1 MDNFFHN
8 LINEEIAISVD
19 KMYEVSRIINARGL
33 STKVC
38 LFPFISLFAVKI
50 DELAQAEHHMKHS
63 CPHNEKMK
71 AQELESC
78 NVKVSLCVAV
88 LVNFFYPIIEQLEK
102 IVDDGI
108 RLEKE
113 NK

>member
-19 KMYEVSRIINARGL
+19 KMYEVSKIINARGL

-38 LFPFISLFAVKI
+38 LFQFISLFADKI
-50 DELAQAEHHMKHS
+50 DELMEADQNMKYS
-63 CPHNEKMK
+63 CPHNEKLG
-71 AQELESC
+71 AAELENC
-78 NVKVSLCVAV
+78 KVKVSLCVAV
-88 LVNFFYPIIEQLEK
+88 LVNFFSPIIEQLET

-113 NK
+113 NI